1 MFSALL
7 QMSRI
12 GNACIAIATLA
23 AGYFL
28 CQANFSWCGFLAD
41 TIAFTLAISFGNIHN
56 DFLDIETDK
65 LNRPNRPLPAGK
77 ISIRSVKISIFIL
90 IFLTLLLAF
99 LPNVQSLIHLS
110 FFSAL
115 LFILFVY
122 NRFAKHVPL
131 LKNLTVAFLCITP
144 LLRAMLLDSAQIFPL
159 IPPILFAF
167 LYTLSREI
175 QKDLEDISGD
185 KAANILTLP
194 IATSESLATKLAS
207 FQILLAWFLLPL
219 PVLLKWYHS
228 TFLFALLPMTPLS
241 IWILLSLH
249 KKKYS
254 TAQKITKIIMIC
266 GLLSLILSQVIY

>member
-7 QMSRI
+7 QMSRL

-28 CQANFSWCGFLAD
+28 CQANFSWCSFLAD
-41 TIAFTLAISFGNIHN
+41 TIAFTFAISFGNIHN

-122 NRFAKHVPL
+122 NRFAKRVPL
-131 LKNLTVAFLCITP
+131 LKNLTVAF
-144 LLRAMLLDSAQIFPL
+144 
-159 IPPILFAF
+159 
-167 LYTLSREI
+167 
-175 QKDLEDISGD
+175 
-185 KAANILTLP
+185 
-194 IATSESLATKLAS
+194 
-207 FQILLAWFLLPL
+207 
-219 PVLLKWYHS
+219 
-228 TFLFALLPMTPLS
+228 
-241 IWILLSLH
+241 
-249 KKKYS
+249 
-254 TAQKITKIIMIC
+254 
-266 GLLSLILSQVIY
+266 